1 MVVYFK
7 YSDNCVKLFLLEF
20 SYKCRFFKILRIGWF
35 LNFYFKWIWKIKRV
49 LEYLVFKYGLG
60 KFNYM

>member
-7 YSDNCVKLFLLEF
+7 YSDNCVKLFLLGF

-35 LNFYFKWIWKIKRV
+35 LNFYFKWIWKIKG
-49 LEYLVFKYGLG
+49 Y
-60 KFNYM
+60 